1 MKSYRT
7 LISAWIL
14 AITGAICAVAPPL
27 AVAYQVDHS
36 QAQTDHP
43 SAKPMHSRKNSAPAK
58 GTAETEPASDASG
71 APVVPGLTEF
81 SEKTVVN
88 NGGAREIRLQLTPTI
103 TAEQAD
109 QQRKETRNLLS
120 ISNENLKRIS
130 QLQLNAN
137 QQDMLQQVHNYMT
150 QARSADKAGEL
161 QRAQTLASKARQLSD
176 DLAGVRTIL
185 KLWPW

>member
-1 MKSYRT
+1 MKSHGIHRLAWT
-7 LISAWIL
+7 LA
-14 AITGAICAVAPPL
+14 TGAICL
-27 AVAYQVDHS
+27 ISSSFTVAYQAN
-36 QAQTDHP
+36 QPAAQTDHP
-43 SAKPMHSRKNSAPAK
+43 SPKPTHSRKNSPSTKDTAGTKPA
-58 GTAETEPASDASG
+58 DA

-81 SEKTVVN
+81 SEKTVVS

-103 TAEQAD
+103 TAEQAA
-109 QQRKETRNLLS
+109 QQRRETHNLLS

-130 QLQLNAN
+130 PLQLNAN
-137 QQDMLQQVHNYMT
+137 QQDMLQQVHNYMA
-150 QARSADKAGEL
+150 QARSADRAGEL